1 MRSFLI
7 FWAGPLSFLWG
18 WYFLSYYDLSMG
30 MYFFSRE
37 MHDLVFTIYGNIL
50 GIAPDSIPPLVARA
64 CIVDTGLVLC
74 LIAFRRRKQII
85 AWVKVFRSNRAAAAR
100 TKPAAAANA
109 ALAYSKE
116 LSSAS

>member
-1 MRSFLI
+1 
-7 FWAGPLSFLWG
+7 
-18 WYFLSYYDLSMG
+18 MG

-64 CIVDTGLVLC
+64 CIVDTGLVFC

-85 AWVKVFRSNRAAAAR
+85 AWVKVWRANRAAAA
-100 TKPAAAANA
+100 ASANT

-116 LSSAS
+116 LPSAF

>member
-64 CIVDTGLVLC
+64 CIVDTGLVFC

-85 AWVKVFRSNRAAAAR
+85 AWGKVWRANRAAAA
-100 TKPAAAANA
+100 ASANT

-116 LSSAS
+116 LPSAF